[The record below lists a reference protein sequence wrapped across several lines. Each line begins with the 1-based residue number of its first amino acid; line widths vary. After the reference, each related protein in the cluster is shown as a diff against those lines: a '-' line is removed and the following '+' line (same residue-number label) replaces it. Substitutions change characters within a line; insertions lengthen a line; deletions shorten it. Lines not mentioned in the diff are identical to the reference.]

1 MPPRQKPIT
10 VASLR
15 RIALA
20 LPRAEEGTSYGT
32 PAWRSAKKLVARLHQ
47 NGKDVV
53 LPIDRDA
60 REALIASD
68 PDSFHVTDHYLAY
81 DWVLARLDIAPEAV
95 VRMLLADATS
105 VSVSPKRS
113 STPRAKRAS
122 PKARRGGSKP

>member
-1 MPPRQKPIT
+1 MIMPPRQKPIT

-95 VRMLLADATS
+95 VRILLEDATTPAPPKKP
-105 VSVSPKRS
+105 SPAKQKPRVTRS
-113 STPRAKRAS
+113 RKPS
-122 PKARRGGSKP
+122 RR